1 MSQGDVARKLSW
13 SLSKVQRI
21 EGGEVAVSV
30 TDLKALLELYDV
42 TDQHQIDRLTADARI
57 ARRQRWVVPPE
68 HRVHLS
74 SALRQLMQFETEA
87 AVIRAYQPV
96 LIPGVLQTP
105 EVAEIVLSWGNR
117 MSDEDRRVRYDVRMA
132 RRRQI
137 VDNEHGPEFRVILD
151 ESVINRPIGNA
162 DIMAAQLESLV
173 TVAER
178 PRVRIRVVPLKRSA
192 EVGLADAF
200 QILNL
205 SGDEDDGVVYRE
217 WYDGDGIQLDP
228 DDVRYYRRLFDDMWE
243 ISLPEQATIR
253 AVTAEAMRLRSSLD
267 RAS

>member
-1 MSQGDVARKLSW
+1 LSW
-13 SLSKVQRI
+13 SLSKMQRI

-30 TDLKALLELYDV
+30 TDLWALLNLYDV
-42 TDQHQIDRLTADARI
+42 TDAQQIDRLTADARV

-68 HRVHLS
+68 HRIHLS
-74 SALRQLMQFETEA
+74 PALRQLMQFEIEA

-96 LIPGVLQTP
+96 LVPGVLQTP
-105 EVAEIVLSWGNR
+105 AVAETVLSWGNR

-137 VDNEHGPEFRVILD
+137 VENERSPEFRVILD
-151 ESVINRPIGNA
+151 ESVIGRPIGSA

-173 TVAER
+173 ADAER
-178 PRVRIRVVPLKRSA
+178 TRVRIRVVPMKRSA

-205 SGDEDDGVVYRE
+205 SADEDDGVVYRE
-217 WYDGDGIQLDP
+217 WYDGDGIQTDP

-243 ISLPEQATIR
+243 ISLPEEATIR

-267 RAS
+267 RGI